1 MDTVTIILQIIG
13 LIFLWIGVIFSVL
26 GVVGL
31 IRLPD
36 VYCRLHASGKIST
49 LGLCGLLIGAGFLMP
64 STALKAL
71 ALGIF
76 TIIASPVATH
86 AIALAAY
93 RLGVPMKV
101 PMRDDL
107 GGHFPPAEIAAD
119 I

>member
-1 MDTVTIILQIIG
+1 MLLSILG
-13 LIFLWIGVIFSVL
+13 LVALWAGVIFCAL

-31 IRLPD
+31 LRLPD

-49 LGLCGLLIGAGFLMP
+49 LGLCGLLVGAALLMP

-76 TIIASPVATH
+76 VIIASPVSSH
-86 AIALAAY
+86 AIAMAAY
-93 RLGVPMKV
+93 RLGVPMQR

-107 GGHFPPAEIAAD
+107 GGHFEAPNVVD
-119 I
+119 K